1 MDSRE
6 KLISMI
12 KGNENT
18 LSIYVKQPDGK
29 YRYFDEML
37 QKTTGRSLT
46 QSELRHPAFV
56 VGSEETA
63 MTMLELQ
70 NL

>member
-6 KLISMI
+6 RLISMI
-12 KGNENT
+12 KGNENA

-29 YRYFDEML
+29 YRCFDEML

-46 QSELRHPAFV
+46 QSELRQPAFV

-63 MTMLELQ
+63 MMMLELQ
-70 NL
+70 NF